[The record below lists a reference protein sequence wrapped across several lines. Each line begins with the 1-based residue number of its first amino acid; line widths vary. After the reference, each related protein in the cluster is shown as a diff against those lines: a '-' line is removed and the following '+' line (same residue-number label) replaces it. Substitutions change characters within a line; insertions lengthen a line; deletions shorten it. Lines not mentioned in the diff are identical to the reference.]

1 MPSNPGRS
9 IIHVLGAGL
18 TCAHLAYWTMWL
30 MKPLPTPAHA
40 SAPAASAHDPDP
52 TLLARAFG
60 QAEVVALGALANIQ
74 VAGVYSGGRDSA
86 AVFVVGD
93 RPAKAVR
100 LGGEVEPGSVLVD
113 VDPQSVTL
121 DSGGVRRQLRLPN
134 LPIATSARSP
144 GVPRAGV
151 DRSRDTVTASRTG
164 PSPGT
169 RSAGGTSLAAILAP
183 RPEPR
188 PEQSIGR

>member
-18 TCAHLAYWTMWL
+18 TCAHLAYWTTWL
-30 MKPLPTPAHA
+30 MKPLPTPARA
-40 SAPAASAHDPDP
+40 SAPAAKVHDPDP

-60 QAEVVALGALANIQ
+60 QVEAVAPGPLANIQ

-100 LGGEVEPGSVLVD
+100 LGEEVEPGSVLVD

-134 LPIATSARSP
+134 LPIATFGRSS
-144 GVPRAGV
+144 GAPRAGV
-151 DRSRDTVTASRTG
+151 DRSRDPVTASRTG
-164 PSPGT
+164 TSPGPH
-169 RSAGGTSLAAILAP
+169 SAARTSLAAILAP